1 MVDAAA
7 ARGLPVELLVQK
19 ALEGGAKGVPA
30 DRVIAAVRA
39 LAGELDASAGA
50 LHSAGLAAPDGD
62 AIEAGAV
69 ALTAGAQ
76 EGEGRGAARA
86 PRAPLRG
93 PATPPPAGPPPPPGG
108 PGPGTGPPGW
118 RPLPA

>member
-62 AIEAGAV
+62 AIEAGAF
-69 ALTAGAQ
+69 ALPAGAQ
-76 EGEGRGAARA
+76 KGGGRAPGPPRREPRSGAAH
-86 PRAPLRG
+86 
-93 PATPPPAGPPPPPGG
+93 PPA
-108 PGPGTGPPGW
+108 
-118 RPLPA
+118 

>member
-69 ALTAGAQ
+69 ALPAGGQ
-76 EGEGRGAARA
+76 GGEGTG
-86 PRAPLRG
+86 G
-93 PATPPPAGPPPPPGG
+93 GPPPPAPLSGPAPPRGG
-108 PGPGTGPPGW
+108 APPRAPRGAGGASGPPG
-118 RPLPA
+118 A

>member
-39 LAGELDASAGA
+39 LVGELDASAGA

-62 AIEAGAV
+62 AIEAGAF
-69 ALTAGAQ
+69 ALTAGGQ
-76 EGEGRGAARA
+76 EGAGSGVGRA
-86 PRAPLRG
+86 PPAPLRG
-93 PATPPPAGPPPPPGG
+93 AGNPRAGGPPPRPRGAGG
-108 PGPGTGPPGW
+108 RRRT
-118 RPLPA
+118 RENT

>member
-1 MVDAAA
+1 MVDSAA

-62 AIEAGAV
+62 AIEAGAL
-69 ALTAGAQ
+69 APTAGRP
-76 EGEGRGAARA
+76 EGGGSA
-86 PRAPLRG
+86 PGPAPPAPLRG
-93 PATPPPAGPPPPPGG
+93 PRHPPRA
-108 PGPGTGPPGW
+108 
-118 RPLPA
+118 A